1 MRRQLFERIVFNVAI
16 GNIDHHARNHAT
28 FWDGQE
34 LTLSPAYDLC
44 PQFQIDAIND
54 AKLSAATCSSV
65 RPRTRHQLRLAPIRA
80 VIMCDG

>member
-1 MRRQLFERIVFNVAI
+1 MRRQLFERIILNVAI

-44 PQFQIDAIND
+44 PQFQIDAIKD
-54 AKLSAATCSSV
+54 ASSAQLLV
-65 RPRTRHQLRLAPIRA
+65 RASDLEPVISYGLPRYGR
-80 VIMCDG
+80 